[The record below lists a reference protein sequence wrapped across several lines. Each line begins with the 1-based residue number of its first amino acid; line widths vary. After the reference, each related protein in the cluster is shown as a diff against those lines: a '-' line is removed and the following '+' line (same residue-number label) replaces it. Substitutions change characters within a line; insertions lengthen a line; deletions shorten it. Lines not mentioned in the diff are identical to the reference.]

1 MKVWIKFYWSNWC
14 VVLLFKFYGEIKCK
28 WLVII
33 FLKFK
38 VKFKSKIFINI
49 YKLFLNKRKLIK
61 LFYLMFINIFRKLR
75 VKISFVY
82 IWNNLIW

>member
-38 VKFKSKIFINI
+38 VNFKSKIFINI

-61 LFYLMFINIFRKLR
+61 LFYLMFINIFIKLR

>member
-14 VVLLFKFYGEIKCK
+14 VVLLFNFYGEIKCK
-28 WLVII
+28 WFVII

-38 VKFKSKIFINI
+38 VNIKSKIFINI